1 LDEDGGMGMD
11 APASAKMLTPL
22 EDLWARVDS
31 VLRSRLRPD
40 LYARWFAPLRPIA
53 LGEGRLQIGAPDRF
67 HRDFVEDHYRLLF
80 EDCVPALAGERLR
93 IVFAVADAP
102 RPSSN
107 APAVSALG
115 STPASAPALTPLPY
129 PRPEGAPAAQVD
141 PRDSRPNPRYAF
153 DTYVVGASNHFA
165 FAAAQAV
172 AANPGRTWNPLFLHG
187 DSGLG
192 KTHLLHAVAHAIL
205 EKSGGRVAIV
215 SSERYTNDFVAALSR
230 GTMDEFRRKYR
241 ECSAL
246 LVDDVQFL
254 AGKDKTAEE
263 FFHTFNELHDHHV
276 QIVLSSDRSPK
287 ELKGL
292 DERLCSRFEWGMRVQ
307 IEAPEFE
314 TRAAILQKKA
324 EVESIDL
331 PDEVTQLLAQ
341 HIRSNVREL
350 EGALMRL
357 AAFASLKSEPITIQ
371 LARDVLSDVIPPEG
385 YRPSIERIQEAVSAH
400 FGLTVAKLTSA
411 SREQKIALP
420 RQVAMWL
427 CRELAKETLQSIAE
441 KFNKK
446 DHTTVISAVERVRT
460 LIEADEGVKN
470 AVRTLT
476 SKLAP

>member
-1 LDEDGGMGMD
+1 MES
-11 APASAKMLTPL
+11 PASAMEPPL
-22 EDLWARVDS
+22 GPLWTRIDS
-31 VLRSRLRPD
+31 FLRARLRPD
-40 LYARWFAPLRPIA
+40 LYDRWFAPLRPIT
-53 LGEGRLQIGAPDRF
+53 LGDGRLQIGAPDRF
-67 HRDFVEDHYRLLF
+67 HRDFVEDNYRAWF
-80 EDCVPALAGERLR
+80 EEFVPELAGERLR
-93 IVFAVADAP
+93 IAFVVDDAP
-102 RPSSN
+102 RETG
-107 APAVSALG
+107 AVR
-115 STPASAPALTPLPY
+115 ASAPPPLAPIA
-129 PRPEGAPAAQVD
+129 RPPHEPAFGD
-141 PRDSRPNPRYAF
+141 PRDTRPNPRYLF
-153 DTYVVGASNHFA
+153 DTFVVGASNHFA

-192 KTHLLHAVAHAIL
+192 KTHLLHAVAHAIHQ
-205 EKSGGRVAIV
+205 KSGGRVAIV
-215 SSERYTNDFVAALSR
+215 SSERYTNDFVAALSK
-230 GTMDEFRRKYR
+230 GTMEEFRRKYR

-292 DERLCSRFEWGMRVQ
+292 DDRLCSRFEWGMRVQ

-314 TRAAILQKKA
+314 TRAAILKKKA
-324 EVESIDL
+324 EVETIAV

-357 AAFASLKSEPITIQ
+357 AAFASLKSEPITIP
-371 LARDVLSDVIPPEG
+371 LARDVLSDIIPPEG
-385 YRPSIERIQEAVSAH
+385 YKPTIERIQEAVAAH
-400 FGLTVAKLTSA
+400 YGMTVAKLTSA

-427 CRELAKETLQSIAE
+427 CRTLADETLQSIAE

-446 DHTTVISAVERVRT
+446 DHTTVIAAVERVNGLLET
-460 LIEADEGVKN
+460 DPQVKA
-470 AVRTLT
+470 AVTALT
-476 SKLAP
+476 QKLAP

>member
-1 LDEDGGMGMD
+1 MGME
-11 APASAKMLTPL
+11 APASVNADVPL
-22 EDLWARVDS
+22 DDLWTRIDAF
-31 VLRSRLRPD
+31 LRARLRDD
-40 LYARWFAPLRPIA
+40 LYERWFEPLRPVA
-53 LGEGRLQIGAPDRF
+53 LDDGRLQIGAPDKF
-67 HRDFVEDHYRLLF
+67 HRDFVEDNYRGWF
-80 EDCVPALAGERLR
+80 EEFIPELTGDRLR
-93 IVFAVADAP
+93 ISFAVDDAP
-102 RPSSN
+102 RAGGQAFPQLPSQPPV
-107 APAVSALG
+107 AR
-115 STPASAPALTPLPY
+115 T
-129 PRPEGAPAAQVD
+129 AADGLD
-141 PRDSRPNPRYAF
+141 PRDTRPNPRYAF

-172 AANPGRTWNPLFLHG
+172 AVNPGRTWNPLFLHG

-192 KTHLLHAVAHAIL
+192 KTHLLHAVAHAIV

-215 SSERYTNDFVAALSR
+215 SSERYTNDFVAALSK
-230 GTMDEFRRKYR
+230 GTMDDFRRKYR

-292 DERLCSRFEWGMRVQ
+292 DDRLCSRFEWGMRVQ

-314 TRAAILQKKA
+314 TRAAILKKKA

-357 AAFASLKSEPITIQ
+357 AAFASLKSEPITVP
-371 LARDVLSDVIPPEG
+371 LARDVLGDVIPPPG
-385 YRPSIERIQEAVSAH
+385 YRPPIEKIQEEVSSYY
-400 FGLTVAKLTSA
+400 GLTVAKLTSA

-420 RQVAMWL
+420 RQVAMYL
-427 CRELAKETLQSIAE
+427 CRELAKEKLQAIAE
-441 KFNKK
+441 RFNKK
-446 DHTTVISAVERVRT
+446 DHTTVIAAVERVKG
-460 LIEADEGVKN
+460 LLDEDQ
-470 AVRTLT
+470 AVRTAVAALT
-476 SKLAP
+476 TKLAP

>member
-1 LDEDGGMGMD
+1 MEL
-11 APASAKMLTPL
+11 PASAMEPTLGPL
-22 EDLWARVDS
+22 WTRIDS
-31 VLRSRLRPD
+31 FLRARLRPD
-40 LYARWFAPLRPIA
+40 LYDRWFAPLRPIA
-53 LGEGRLQIGAPDRF
+53 LGDGRLQIGAPDRF
-67 HRDFVEDHYRLLF
+67 HRDFVEDNYRAWF
-80 EDCVPALAGERLR
+80 EEFVPELAGERLR
-93 IVFAVADAP
+93 IAFVVDDAP
-102 RPSSN
+102 REAGAAR
-107 APAVSALG
+107 AP
-115 STPASAPALTPLPY
+115 
-129 PRPEGAPAAQVD
+129 GAPAPTPIPRPPPEPVVGD
-141 PRDSRPNPRYAF
+141 PRDTRPNPRYLF
-153 DTYVVGASNHFA
+153 DTFVVGASNHFA

-192 KTHLLHAVAHAIL
+192 KTHLLHAVAHAIHQ
-205 EKSGGRVAIV
+205 KSGGRVAIV
-215 SSERYTNDFVAALSR
+215 SSERYTNDFVAALSK
-230 GTMDEFRRKYR
+230 GTMEEFRRKYR

-314 TRAAILQKKA
+314 TRAAILKKKA
-324 EVESIDL
+324 EVETIAV

-357 AAFASLKSEPITIQ
+357 AAFASLKSEPITIP

-385 YRPSIERIQEAVSAH
+385 YKPTIERVQEAVAAH
-400 FGLTVAKLTSA
+400 YKMTVAKLTSA

-427 CRELAKETLQSIAE
+427 CRTLADETLQSIAE

-446 DHTTVISAVERVRT
+446 DHTTVIAAVERVNGLLET
-460 LIEADEGVKN
+460 DPLVKG
-470 AVRTLT
+470 AVTALT
-476 SKLAP
+476 QKLAP